1 MTAHPKDVILH
12 DAHFTV
18 QSATVDY
25 DAVDSIRF
33 KYTAIKL
40 MGAGLVHQGT
50 VHHPE
55 LDIYIRNQERPL
67 KIKLPWGFVANP
79 VTHTKKKADELI
91 AVYDELSRRTFSA
104 RARRY
109 LHQIEKEHHFIYD
122 NKTFMT
128 DGHVFASGGSLL
140 FVIFDVQ
147 LQKFPF
153 EIRCV
158 AKGNVLEKASRMF
171 TRSHVIKTQY
181 VRDVFFVLLD
191 QMYHIRWP

>member
-1 MTAHPKDVILH
+1 VAAHPKDVILD

-33 KYTAIKL
+33 KYTAIKA
-40 MGAGLVHQGT
+40 AGLVHQGT

-79 VTHTKKKADELI
+79 VTHTKKKADELL
-91 AVYDELSRRTFSA
+91 AVYDELSRKTFSV
-104 RARRY
+104 RAGRY
-109 LHQIEKEHHFIYD
+109 LHQIEKEDYFIYD
-122 NKTFMT
+122 DKTFT
-128 DGHVFASGGSLL
+128 TGGRVLASSGSLL

-147 LQKFPF
+147 LLKYPF

-158 AKGNVLEKASRMF
+158 AKGNILEKASRMF

-181 VRDVFFVLLD
+181 DRDVFLCSSTRCTIFAG
-191 QMYHIRWP
+191 HK